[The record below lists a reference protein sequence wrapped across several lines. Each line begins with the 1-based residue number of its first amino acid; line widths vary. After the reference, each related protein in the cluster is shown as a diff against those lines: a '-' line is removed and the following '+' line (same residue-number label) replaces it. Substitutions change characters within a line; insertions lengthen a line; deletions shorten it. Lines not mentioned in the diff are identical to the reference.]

1 MINLNEDINESFN
14 PYNANIRSYFDQEPS
29 IEFILMLEYVYNE
42 FMVNAFD
49 SNENDANFEMEFL
62 EDEGDMN
69 VERLDLNIEKSEPI
83 NHKRTQ

>member
-49 SNENDANFEMEFL
+49 SNENDANFEREFP
-62 EDEGDMN
+62 EDEENMQI
-69 VERLDLNIEKSEPI
+69 ERLDLNLEKSESI
-83 NHKRTQ
+83 DHQEIE